1 MYGCS
6 ASSVPPYPL
15 ASDNSSTPSTIGKV
29 RCASCHLLISQPQ
42 ASADEITTFYR
53 DAYYAG
59 EFADAAAVDR
69 ETEALHNR
77 YDIPLMQQ
85 LWADWPPPPAA
96 SVVDIGCGYGS
107 VFAPF
112 GRLGYRVVGCEPSLQ
127 AVAYC
132 RSQGR
137 DVREGVI
144 PDVQFDELFDVTV
157 SLQVIEHVTDVRG
170 FVRALVAAT
179 RPGGIVVITT

>member
-1 MYGCS
+1 MIPTGMVHVERCAVCDGTDLLPYS
-6 ASSVPPYPL
+6 FVPWRRERL
-15 ASDNSSTPSTIGKV
+15 HWAQV

-127 AVAYC
+127 AVA
-132 RSQGR
+132 
-137 DVREGVI
+137 
-144 PDVQFDELFDVTV
+144 
-157 SLQVIEHVTDVRG
+157 
-170 FVRALVAAT
+170 
-179 RPGGIVVITT
+179 